1 MRNKRLSASFFIM
14 LIIYALINLIMFLNV
29 DSLRTDSAVF
39 WIGWSTAFPLQLLI
53 LAYLGFALKWRNAIV
68 QKPVLYPII
77 LGGSLLYLV
86 AGFIFMFAPI
96 ESIVAIVITEAC
108 LTSLYAIVLF
118 CAKRGVDYIVSS
130 QAYTKKKVA
139 FLRFLKADVDDVIRI
154 TTDTAVLAALSE
166 LSDSIRFSDPMSSPT
181 LASYEAAISDCIVK
195 ASASV
200 RATDN
205 ATALHYIGEARRLL
219 ESRNQRCKLLK

>member
-29 DSLRTDSAVF
+29 ESLRTDSAVF
-39 WIGWSTAFPLQLLI
+39 WIGWATAFPLQLI
-53 LAYLGFALKWRNAIV
+53 IVAYLGFALKLKNAIV

-77 LGGSLLYLV
+77 LGGSLLYLI

-96 ESIVAIVITEAC
+96 ESIMAIVITEAS
-108 LTSLYAIVLF
+108 LTSLYVIVLF
-118 CAKRGVDYIVSS
+118 FAKRSVDYIVSS
-130 QAYTKKKVA
+130 QAYTKKKVG
-139 FLRFLKADVDDVIRI
+139 FLRLLKADVDDVVRI
-154 TTDTAVLAALSE
+154 TTDAAVIASLTE
-166 LSDSIRFSDPMSSPT
+166 LSDSIRYSDPMSSPA

-195 ASASV
+195 ASEGV
-200 RATDN
+200 RSKDS
-205 ATALHYIGEARRLL
+205 ATAMHYIGEAKRLL

>member
-29 DSLRTDSAVF
+29 ESLRTDSAVF
-39 WIGWSTAFPLQLLI
+39 WIGWATAFPLQLI
-53 LAYLGFALKWRNAIV
+53 IVAYLGFALKWKNAIV

-77 LGGSLLYLV
+77 LGGSLLYLI

-96 ESIVAIVITEAC
+96 ESIMAIVITEAS
-108 LTSLYAIVLF
+108 LTSLYVIVLF
-118 CAKRGVDYIVSS
+118 LAKRGVDYIISS
-130 QAYTKKKVA
+130 QAYTKKKVG
-139 FLRFLKADVDDVIRI
+139 FLRLLKADVDDVIRI
-154 TTDTAVLAALSE
+154 TTDAAVIASLTE
-166 LSDSIRFSDPMSSPT
+166 LSDSIRYSDPMSSPA

-195 ASASV
+195 ASESV
-200 RATDN
+200 RSKDN
-205 ATALHYIGEARRLL
+205 ATAMHYIGEAKRLL

>member
-29 DSLRTDSAVF
+29 ESLRTDSAVF
-39 WIGWSTAFPLQLLI
+39 WIGWATAFPLQLI
-53 LAYLGFALKWRNAIV
+53 IVAYLGFALKWKNAIV

-77 LGGSLLYLV
+77 LGGSLLYLI

-96 ESIVAIVITEAC
+96 ESIMAIVITEAS
-108 LTSLYAIVLF
+108 LTSLYVIVLF
-118 CAKRGVDYIVSS
+118 FAKRSVDYIVSS
-130 QAYTKKKVA
+130 QAYTKKKVG
-139 FLRFLKADVDDVIRI
+139 FLRLLKADVDDVIRI
-154 TTDTAVLAALSE
+154 TADAAVIASLTE
-166 LSDSIRFSDPMSSPT
+166 LSDSIRYSDPMSSPA

-195 ASASV
+195 ASEGV
-200 RATDN
+200 RSKDN
-205 ATALHYIGEARRLL
+205 ATAMHYIGEAKRLL

>member
-29 DSLRTDSAVF
+29 ESLKTDSAVF
-39 WIGWSTAFPLQLLI
+39 WIGWATAFPLQLI
-53 LAYLGFALKWRNAIV
+53 IVAYLGFALKWKNAIV

-77 LGGSLLYLV
+77 LGGSLLYLI

-96 ESIVAIVITEAC
+96 ESIMAIVITEAS
-108 LTSLYAIVLF
+108 LTSLYVIVLF
-118 CAKRGVDYIVSS
+118 FAKRGVDYIISS
-130 QAYTKKKVA
+130 QAYTKKKVG
-139 FLRFLKADVDDVIRI
+139 FLRLLKADVDDVIRI
-154 TTDTAVLAALSE
+154 TTDAAIIASLTE
-166 LSDSIRFSDPMSSPT
+166 LSDSIRYSDPMSSPA

-195 ASASV
+195 ASEGV
-200 RATDN
+200 RSKDN
-205 ATALHYIGEARRLL
+205 ATAMHYIGEAKRLL